1 MAPTGSKDLMDW
13 LPGLGSSSHAG
24 SKPLSAPR
32 VALETGAITQAEKP
46 QVDEVEYSIVCD
58 GCGKHFWSRSK
69 ATSHA
74 ALTAHVLC
82 EEMVSPCPSV
92 TGSNLP
98 AAGRASAAATNLVA
112 KSGTEAEAS
121 PNSDTPNQEDGDDS
135 GEEEDF
141 VIPASPALNRH
152 IHSSSP
158 HWITGPGTASIA
170 ANRDMNPTS
179 LCWTTERT
187 TNHEISPTFPAY
199 DGGANPTHPSY
210 DGGVNPTATYEM
222 TSPTSDHA
230 TALFRKQN
238 ARPPMSNV
246 SQ

>member
-1 MAPTGSKDLMDW
+1 MAPIESKDLMDW

-24 SKPLSAPR
+24 SDALSAPR
-32 VALETGAITQAEKP
+32 VALETGVVTQAGDP
-46 QVDEVEYSIVCD
+46 QADEVEYSIVCD
-58 GCGKHFWSRSK
+58 GCGKHFWSQSK

-74 ALTAHVLC
+74 ALTGHVLC

-98 AAGRASAAATNLVA
+98 VASKASAAATNAAA
-112 KSGTEAEAS
+112 KSGTEADAS
-121 PNSDTPNQEDGDDS
+121 PSSDTLDQEDGDDS
-135 GEEEDF
+135 GEEEGS
-141 VIPASPALNRH
+141 VAPASPALNRH
-152 IHSSSP
+152 IHSSFL

-170 ANRDMNPTS
+170 ANGDTNPTS

-210 DGGVNPTATYEM
+210 DGGVNPTATFEM

-230 TALFRKQN
+230 TALFRKQD
-238 ARPPMSNV
+238 ARPPKSNV